1 MPATEMQLEHPYV
14 EYRDGVYRVAGTRVS
29 LDSLVYRW
37 REGLSPE
44 TIQRECFSTLTL
56 AQVFGALA
64 FYLDNQQRIDEY
76 LLEMEAYEIEFAQKA
91 RALYPELHQ
100 KMDAIIQAA
109 RQARCTTERHPQQE

>member
-1 MPATEMQLEHPYV
+1 MPATEMQLGHPYI

-44 TIQRECFSTLTL
+44 TIQRECFTTLTL
-56 AQVFGALA
+56 AEVFGALA
-64 FYLDNQQRIDEY
+64 YYLDHQQQVNEY
-76 LLEMEAYEIEFAQKA
+76 LLEMEAQEKEFAKKA

-100 KMDAIIQAA
+100 KMDAIIHAA
-109 RQARCTTERHPQQE
+109 RLPSHKSQG